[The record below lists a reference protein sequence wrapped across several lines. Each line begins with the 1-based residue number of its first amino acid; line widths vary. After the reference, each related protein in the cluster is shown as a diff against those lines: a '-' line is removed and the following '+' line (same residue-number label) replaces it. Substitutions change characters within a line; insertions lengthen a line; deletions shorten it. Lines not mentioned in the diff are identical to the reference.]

1 MRCPRCIEVIANRL
15 KNDYSQCPD
24 MWQKIQLIVIKII
37 SLGYN
42 DEGGASPSSIYRYA
56 DAECSWFRCAIPAII
71 PYCLSLCEMAL
82 RAAFWRTAPYPE
94 FINGYP
100 YVA

>member
-1 MRCPRCIEVIANRL
+1 MRSPRCIEV
-15 KNDYSQCPD
+15 
-24 MWQKIQLIVIKII
+24 
-37 SLGYN
+37 N

-56 DAECSWFRCAIPAII
+56 DAECSWFRRAIPAII

-82 RAAFWRTAPYPE
+82 RAVFWRTASYPDV
-94 FINGYP
+94 INGDP